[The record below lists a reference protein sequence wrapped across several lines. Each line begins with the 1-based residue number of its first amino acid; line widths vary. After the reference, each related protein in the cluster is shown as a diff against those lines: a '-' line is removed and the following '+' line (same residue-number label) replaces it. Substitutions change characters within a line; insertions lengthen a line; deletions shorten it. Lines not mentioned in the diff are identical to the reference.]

1 MALGVWAHE
10 RVNQVEGGRM
20 GVTLSAEAEPM
31 GSWANMSS
39 RLVSLNV
46 GTAGPVPYPITPIS
60 APGLPGIRSGG
71 GERGGE
77 AAEFQAEPL
86 PAPWACQPLICSM
99 FL

>member
-1 MALGVWAHE
+1 MREGGVGVALGVWAHE

-60 APGLPGIRSGG
+60 APR
-71 GERGGE
+71 
-77 AAEFQAEPL
+77 
-86 PAPWACQPLICSM
+86 APWNQVRGWGKGG
-99 FL
+99 